1 MNIAYQNNVVIK
13 LYNNSLELIVPIGEK
28 LDALIV
34 NNPHEDYIVISYDL
48 LKRIKGNLEILRAIP
63 VNENSVVAVRLIT
76 RSIFA
81 DLIEGIFLLT
91 KESYDELTKVLNIID
106 YQYVKSIKDF
116 LKGRN
121 ELYNFDRASKGE
133 KKINENE
140 YLAEFNEKYKEFGKT
155 GNITISCMAQEI
167 EKLNHIEL
175 SVLKYLYTE
184 YRVLSQSEHYC
195 RENRKFSY
203 CFENDM
209 FILQHAKVINHTIKI
224 FIQIILVWIEH
235 KEFKMSYFEEN
246 WSNLQKNP

>member
-1 MNIAYQNNVVIK
+1 MNIAYPNNVVTK
-13 LYNNSLELIVPIGEK
+13 LYNDSLELIVPIGEK

-63 VNENSVVAVRLIT
+63 VDENSVVAVRLIT

-91 KESYDELTKVLNIID
+91 RESNDEQTKALNILD
-106 YQYVKSIKDF
+106 YQYVKSMRDF
-116 LKGRN
+116 LKSRN
-121 ELYNFDRASKGE
+121 ELYNFDRISKGE
-133 KKINENE
+133 KEIHENE
-140 YLAEFNEKYKEFGKT
+140 YLAEFDEKYKEFRKT
-155 GNITISCMAQEI
+155 GNITKSCMAQEI
-167 EKLNHIEL
+167 GKLNHIEL

-184 YRVLSQSEHYC
+184 YRILSQSEHYC

-209 FILQHAKVINHTIKI
+209 FISQHAKVINHTIKI

-235 KEFKMSYFEEN
+235 KEFGMSYFEKN
-246 WSNLQKNP
+246 WNN